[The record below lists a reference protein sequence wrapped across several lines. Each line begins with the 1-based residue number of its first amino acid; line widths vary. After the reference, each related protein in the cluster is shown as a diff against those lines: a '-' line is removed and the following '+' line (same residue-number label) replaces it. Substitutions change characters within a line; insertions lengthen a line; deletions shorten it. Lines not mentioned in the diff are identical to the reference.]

1 MSYGVVEAHLPL
13 LLVMNLC
20 VHETLNL
27 GFLQQLLLRK
37 LLDHAV
43 LHLNDLVH
51 PRLDALILFHVDE
64 TSEVQLLFLCI
75 VGRSAA
81 AMRLY
86 G

>member
-27 GFLQQLLLRK
+27 GFLQQLLLCK

-51 PRLDALILFHVDE
+51 PCLDALVLFHVDE

-75 VGRSAA
+75 VKRSAA